1 MNLNVYMVLQQE
13 REYEA
18 LVQSLIKIYLG
29 ATVDALLLNCSQSM
43 AHMCSVS
50 YLESIN
56 DIEFV
61 QLQEAVVKQVR
72 DACTGMDL
80 MTARFS
86 TDTIHSISV
95 SIARL
100 DYLVSFSDATS
111 SMDDA
116 HGTTTNTIEYIGH
129 LADRASNGYE
139 QEIDISKSSLSILS
153 RYFLWKCHALERTTD
168 DLVSLIERRR
178 DWVTDKFVDLVTAV
192 DASPLDEIRVLALG
206 YLVDVYWVLSS
217 DLFDNNGLQ
226 RLKVSCSTDIQKT
239 CTEYMKDQ
247 IDAWK
252 NRILS
257 EEEAQEELAKAV
269 EEENAPAPK
278 PTTKTSKE
286 KEKEKQK
293 KRQKKRED
301 AEKRLREL
309 IKENKELN
317 KLFYQ
322 TLVTYARGITV
333 GVFNMEHAHILL
345 DLYGPTNNDSTIEG
359 VVRALIAEFQVDVVG
374 NVSNCEEVCRAYL
387 ASLKTSFE
395 THVGESNRSMEP
407 TLKLARLQAASLK
420 APTAATEP
428 VPPHQVITE
437 RIHVDGISYVFEK
450 VSDAIERSDHDERVN
465 ALKFFKVLATF
476 GKALSRAR
484 DIAKM

>member
-18 LVQSLIKIYLG
+18 LVQSLVKIYLG

-56 DIEFV
+56 DVEFV

-72 DACTGMDL
+72 DACAGMDL

-86 TDTIHSISV
+86 SDTIHSISV

-116 HGTTTNTIEYIGH
+116 HGTTTNTIEYIG
-129 LADRASNGYE
+129 LLVDRASNGYK
-139 QEIDISKSSLSILS
+139 QEMEISKSSLSILS

-178 DWVTDKFVDLVTAV
+178 DWVTDKFVDLATAV

-239 CTEYMKDQ
+239 CAEYMKDA

-252 NRILS
+252 NRVIS

-293 KRQKKRED
+293 ERQKKRED
-301 AEKRLREL
+301 AEKKLHAL

-359 VVRALIAEFQVDVVG
+359 VVRALIAEFQLDVAG
-374 NVSNCEEVCRAYL
+374 NVPNCEEVCRAYL

-395 THVGESNRSMEP
+395 EHVGESNRSMEP
-407 TLKLARLQAASLK
+407 TLKLARLQATSFK
-420 APTAATEP
+420 APAAETEP
-428 VPPHQVITE
+428 VPPPQVITE

-476 GKALSRAR
+476 GKALTRAR

>member
-1 MNLNVYMVLQQE
+1 
-13 REYEA
+13 
-18 LVQSLIKIYLG
+18 
-29 ATVDALLLNCSQSM
+29 
-43 AHMCSVS
+43 MCSVS

-72 DACTGMDL
+72 DACAGMDL

-86 TDTIHSISV
+86 PDTIHSISV

-116 HGTTTNTIEYIGH
+116 HGTTTNTIEYIGL

-139 QEIDISKSSLSILS
+139 KEIDMSKSSLSILS
-153 RYFLWKCHALERTTD
+153 RYFLWKCHALERPTD

-178 DWVTDKFVDLVTAV
+178 DWVTDKCVDLVTAV

-217 DLFDNNGLQ
+217 DLFDKNGLH

-239 CTEYMKDQ
+239 CAEYMKDQ

-252 NRILS
+252 NRVRS
-257 EEEAQEELAKAV
+257 EEEAQDEIAKAV
-269 EEENAPAPK
+269 EEENAPK
-278 PTTKTSKE
+278 PNKKSKD
-286 KEKEKQK
+286 K
-293 KRQKKRED
+293 KKDKQKKRED

-309 IKENKELN
+309 VKENKELN

-322 TLVTYARGITV
+322 TLVAYARGITV
-333 GVFNMEHAHILL
+333 GVFSMEHAHILL

-359 VVRALIAEFQVDVVG
+359 VVRALIAEFQVDVAG
-374 NVSNCEEVCRAYL
+374 NVPNCEEVCRAYL

-395 THVGESNRSMEP
+395 AHVDESNRSIEP
-407 TLKLARLQAASLK
+407 TLKLARLQANSLK
-420 APTAATEP
+420 APVAAETEP
-428 VPPHQVITE
+428 VPPPQVITE

-450 VSDAIERSDHDERVN
+450 VSDAMERSDHDERVN

-476 GKALSRAR
+476 GKALTRAR